1 MTQSQVVQAT
11 SYHHHQIAHPVTPV
25 AQLVLDHPT
34 PLHTAHRVLNAHLL
48 TRNAPVGFFLLLRQ
62 SSASRLLAWLRN
74 HHALDRKALKAH
86 ILVEHASCWKHV
98 DFIIH
103 QRLVMPFSCIC
114 RTQEADLAGLVD
126 QQNVLDRVT
135 LLLAAVILL
144 LFVRI

>member
-1 MTQSQVVQAT
+1 MPQSQVVQAT
-11 SYHHHQIAHPVTPV
+11 GDRHHQV
-25 AQLVLDHPT
+25 AERRLPIPHFVLDHPAA
-34 PLHTAHRVLNAHLL
+34 LHTAHRVLNAHLFARDAL
-48 TRNAPVGFFLLLRQ
+48 VVLFLLRRQ
-62 SSASRLLAWLRN
+62 RSATRLLRWLFDLHSLN
-74 HHALDRKALKAH
+74 PKALKAH

-126 QQNVLDRVT
+126 QQNVLDRMT
-135 LLLAAVILL
+135 LLLAAVELL

>member
-1 MTQSQVVQAT
+1 MPQSQVVQAT
-11 SYHHHQIAHPVTPV
+11 GDRHHQV
-25 AQLVLDHPT
+25 AERRLPIPHFVLDHPAA
-34 PLHTAHRVLNAHLL
+34 LHTAHRVLNAHLFA
-48 TRNAPVGFFLLLRQ
+48 RDAPVGFFLLLRQ

-86 ILVEHASCWKHV
+86 ILVEHASCWKHIH
-98 DFIIH
+98 FLIH